1 MKFSEICTFAVI
13 YAAYLAARRGKRS
26 RAATAHYEVRLLE
39 NIVNLVY
46 ILKTKIYRPGVFR
59 VFYVYEPKKR
69 LVQAPAFVDKVVQHA
84 IVDNLLY
91 DRITRSFILDN
102 YASQK
107 NKGLHF
113 GLDRLKG
120 FFTDYWNKHHTAE
133 GWVLKCDVRHFF
145 ASIDH
150 DKLKEK
156 LKKLDLEPVV
166 YDLLCIYIDCS
177 DGLPLGYQT
186 SQLFALLF
194 LDDFDHFVKEQL
206 HIQYYI
212 DFLGFHTY
220 LTESGKVIRK
230 LRHSS
235 IKRMR
240 AKLRHWEKEY
250 PAGLVTREQILQ
262 SWQAWDAHAAHGNTW
277 ALRQQVR
284 DRVQNIL
291 KEEI

>member
-59 VFYVYEPKKR
+59 VFYIHP
-69 LVQAPAFVDKVVQHA
+69 DKEYLQFCLREIRA
-84 IVDNLLY
+84 YMDSL
-91 DRITRSFILDN
+91 
-102 YASQK
+102 
-107 NKGLHF
+107 GLE
-113 GLDRLKG
+113 L
-120 FFTDYWNKHHTAE
+120 N
-133 GWVLKCDVRHFF
+133 
-145 ASIDH
+145 
-150 DKLKEK
+150 EK
-156 LKKLDLEPVV
+156 TQIFP
-166 YDLLCIYIDCS
+166 IRN
-177 DGLPLGYQT
+177 G
-186 SQLFALLF
+186 
-194 LDDFDHFVKEQL
+194 
-206 HIQYYI
+206 I

-220 LTESGKVIRK
+220 LTESGRVIRK